1 MWKNYLLTTEMHLRK
16 VYIQNIHFIR
26 VKNIFANLM
35 IKGVRLKG
43 SRIWFFGRSY
53 CKMHRSAMINIT
65 KGFFCINRYITKK
78 DPFIGNLEMYENAE
92 INVQNTFF
100 IHSGCDIMV
109 FKGAKLNLGSGY
121 INRYCKIRCYNEITI
136 GNGVAISENF
146 TIWDSDA
153 HQMINGSEPTQPI
166 FIGNKVWIGTNVTV
180 LKGVKIGDGCVIAAG
195 SLVTKDIPANCLAGG
210 VPAKVIKENVE
221 WK

>member
-1 MWKNYLLTTEMHLRK
+1 MNNTLKLFYIRNVNLLNFRT
-16 VYIQNIHFIR
+16 FIIN
-26 VKNIFANLM
+26 VFS
-35 IKGVRLKG
+35 KGKRNKG
-43 SRIWFFGRSY
+43 SRIFLFG
-53 CKMHRSAMINIT
+53 KMYYSMRKSSKININN
-65 KGFFCINRYITKK
+65 GFFALNRFITNK

-92 INVQNTFF
+92 INVNNTFF

-121 INRYCKIRCYNEITI
+121 INRYCKIRCYDEITI

-153 HQMINGSEPTQPI
+153 HQIINGNEPTQPI
-166 FIGNKVWIGTNVTV
+166 VIGNKVWIGTNVTV

-195 SLVTKDIPANCLAGG
+195 SVVTKDVPANSLAAG
-210 VPAKVIKENVE
+210 VPAKVIKKNVT

>member
-1 MWKNYLLTTEMHLRK
+1 MNSTLKLFYIRNVNLLNYRTFIINVFSKGKRK
-16 VYIQNIHFIR
+16 
-26 VKNIFANLM
+26 
-35 IKGVRLKG
+35 KG
-43 SRIWFFGRSY
+43 SRIFLFG
-53 CKMHRSAMINIT
+53 KMYYSIRKSSKININN
-65 KGFFCINRYITKK
+65 GSLALNRFITRK

-92 INVQNTFF
+92 INVSDTFF

-166 FIGNKVWIGTNVTV
+166 VIGNNVWIGTNVTV
-180 LKGVKIGDGCVIAAG
+180 LKGVKIGDGCIIAAG
-195 SLVTKDIPANCLAGG
+195 SLVTKDVPANCLAAG

>member
-1 MWKNYLLTTEMHLRK
+1 MLKIIKNLYIRNVNLLNFRALR
-16 VYIQNIHFIR
+16 INLFSSGQR
-26 VKNIFANLM
+26 KNN
-35 IKGVRLKG
+35 
-43 SRIWFFGRSY
+43 SRIFLFG
-53 CKMHRSAMINIT
+53 KMYYSMRKSSKININN
-65 KGFFCINRYITKK
+65 GFFALNRFVTRK
-78 DPFIGNLEMYENAE
+78 DPYIGNLEMYEDAE
-92 INVQNTFF
+92 INVNDTFF

-121 INRYCKIRCYNEITI
+121 INRYCKIRCYDEITI

-153 HQMINGSEPTQPI
+153 HQIINGNEATQPI
-166 FIGNKVWIGTNVTV
+166 VIGNKVWIGTNVTV

-195 SLVTKDIPANCLAGG
+195 SLVTKDVPANCLAAG
-210 VPAKVIKENVE
+210 VPAKVIKKNVT

>member
-1 MWKNYLLTTEMHLRK
+1 MCSKFQLFY
-16 VYIQNIHFIR
+16 VANIHLFKF
-26 VKNIFANLM
+26 KNLVAYFS
-35 IKGVRLKG
+35 IKGKKG
-43 SRIWFFGRSY
+43 RFSRVLFFGKSSY
-53 CKMHRSAMINIT
+53 SVHKTAKINIH
-65 KGFFCINRYITKK
+65 KGTLVVNRHITKK
-78 DPFIGNLEMYENAE
+78 DPFVGYLEMYQNSE
-92 INVQNTFF
+92 INVSDTFF

-166 FIGNKVWIGTNVTV
+166 VIGNNVWIGTNVTV
-180 LKGVKIGDGCVIAAG
+180 LKGVKIGDGCIIAAG
-195 SLVTKDIPANCLAGG
+195 SLVTKDVPANCLAAG